1 MLYYNI
7 FFFCVMA
14 KTSNKKISYQD
25 LYSMYQLNQFL
36 IDETVRE
43 AKINYD
49 SDFKKN
55 EAHRRLNK
63 LNKNKEKI
71 IKAFEKQ
78 FDNETFY
85 IENNK

>member
-1 MLYYNI
+1 MTKS
-7 FFFCVMA
+7 V
-14 KTSNKKISYQD
+14 NKKFSYQE

-43 AKINYD
+43 AKMNYD
-49 SDFKKN
+49 GDFNKS

-71 IKAFEKQ
+71 IKTFEKQ
-78 FDNETFY
+78 FDNETFN

>member
-1 MLYYNI
+1 
-7 FFFCVMA
+7 MA